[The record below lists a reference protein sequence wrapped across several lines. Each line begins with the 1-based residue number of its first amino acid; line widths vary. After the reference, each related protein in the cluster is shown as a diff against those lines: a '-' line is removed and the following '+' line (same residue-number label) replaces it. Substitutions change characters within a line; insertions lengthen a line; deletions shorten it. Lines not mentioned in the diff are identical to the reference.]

1 MQRICLR
8 RHPNSSNPGYDHP
21 WLHCMRRRAWA
32 QGTGRAPQ
40 QREKTCLQWGASGR
54 EKKRALLF
62 SKRSSRREKTCLQ
75 RVADNDTHAGTSAV
89 VRNTCDNHALQE
101 LETALGF
108 YTRALEKARG
118 VELRSG
124 SRTSSLRTVCSP
136 AWATHTSTCRKSFV
150 GKGLEASSTL
160 LCACILLHVK
170 SACKKPTDVMS
181 AALLFHRSLTRSA
194 LKLWSEAMVDANE
207 CLSLRPSW

>member
-1 MQRICLR
+1 M
-8 RHPNSSNPGYDHP
+8 
-21 WLHCMRRRAWA
+21 
-32 QGTGRAPQ
+32 
-40 QREKTCLQWGASGR
+40 QWGASGR

-62 SKRSSRREKTCLQ
+62 SKRSWTEKACLQ
-75 RVADNDTHAGTSAV
+75 RVAHNDTHADTSAV
-89 VRNTCDNHALQE
+89 VRNACDNHALQE

-124 SRTSSLRTVCSP
+124 AHLLPKNGVQSGMGDTHIHVPKNLCWERAGSEQHAPVVARYCS
-136 AWATHTSTCRKSFV
+136 CN
-150 GKGLEASSTL
+150 
-160 LCACILLHVK
+160 
-170 SACKKPTDVMS
+170 KPTDVTS

-194 LKLWSEAMVDANE
+194 LKSWSEAMVDANE